1 MEEPKKPNPKVQG
14 TKTIETREQESR
26 DTLADRQGEFPI
38 PEFKTMTEALQ
49 STQIALDTYD
59 DIFSDFDPSP
69 YETRIL
75 SDDFLTELLKRYAET
90 HRGELQVIFTIPS
103 SLRSEK
109 TEGIV
114 KKRIKEYFKVRHS
127 KAKKQVEEDQKRG
140 MMRVAVAV
148 FAYIPIMIF
157 SDPVMIHLAPILSV
171 FAWYFLWTGLDKL
184 LEVPGRLVSE
194 MNFCDRFHKAKYNFV
209 DEEAVVK
216 SIGISS
222 ATKQTFLQ

>member
-1 MEEPKKPNPKVQG
+1 MEEQKKPNPKDTG
-14 TKTIETREQESR
+14 TKSIEAKEQESR
-26 DTLADRQGEFPI
+26 DTLASRQGEFPI
-38 PEFKTMTEALQ
+38 PEFRTMTEALQ

-90 HRGELQVIFTIPS
+90 HKGELIVIFTIPNS
-103 SLRSEK
+103 VRSEK
-109 TEGIV
+109 IENIV

-127 KAKKQVEEDQKRG
+127 KAKKQVEEEQKRG
-140 MMRVAVAV
+140 LMRVGVAV
-148 FAYIPIMIF
+148 FSYIPILAF
-157 SDPVMIHLAPILSV
+157 SDPLMIHLSPILSV

-216 SIGISS
+216 SIGVSS
-222 ATKQTFLQ
+222 GTKQTFLQ